1 MEKPPDS
8 RLLQAI
14 ANLIEKAIPTLH
26 KHPKTWWQL
35 VVIVLGVAVAGS
47 LYSVST
53 KLEPNKALETIR
65 RPSGMKRAIDDCGV
79 KDGQFID
86 RDGSCW

>member
-1 MEKPPDS
+1 MEKPPDPNP
-8 RLLQAI
+8 LQAI
-14 ANLIEKAIPTLH
+14 AHLIEKAIPTLH
-26 KHPKTWWQL
+26 KHPRTWWQL
-35 VVIVLGVAVAGS
+35 VAIVLGLAVAGS
-47 LYSVST
+47 LYSIST

-65 RPSGMKRAIDDCGV
+65 SPSGMKRAIDDCGV